1 LLLLSGS
8 TEKNRKRVG
17 ILISK
22 YPNMEKWYHAK
33 DRELNNLDNWHV
45 VIPAIIK
52 RESHGKYRLK
62 RDARLKE
69 SRA

>member
-1 LLLLSGS
+1 
-8 TEKNRKRVG
+8 
-17 ILISK
+17 
-22 YPNMEKWYHAK
+22 MEKWYLAK

-45 VIPAIIK
+45 VIAAIIK